1 MASIGITTIRMKKPV
16 SRVRKLI
23 RIPPLLSLSAKS
35 PKTESQG
42 PGPIN
47 SPKLELPHTAR
58 HQPPHGAIAQL
69 GERLDRTQ
77 EVGGSSPP
85 SSINEAPATAG
96 VFASVE
102 ADTAGGLG
110 KRSHF
115 HPVSCPGSR
124 SSRIR
129 RSRRA
134 QRDCRRYGRATV
146 QGLRQLA

>member
-1 MASIGITTIRMKKPV
+1 M
-16 SRVRKLI
+16 SRLMRD
-23 RIPPLLSLSAKS
+23 LS
-35 PKTESQG
+35 PETYVVN
-42 PGPIN
+42 PD
-47 SPKLELPHTAR
+47 T
-58 HQPPHGAIAQL
+58 
-69 GERLDRTQ
+69 
-77 EVGGSSPP
+77 P

-146 QGLRQLA
+146 QGLRQLAAPLRADAPVTQRPP